1 MADSST
7 GQPDDSYLRS
17 QRHGRSTTPAA
28 SPHGRQLI
36 RVNENAGSLFEILL
50 DRARSQG
57 TAMKPRS
64 QDFEAVKR
72 ALRRIP
78 HVIRVG

>member
-1 MADSST
+1 MTIPIFVRSGADEVPRQQRARMAA
-7 GQPDDSYLRS
+7 Y
-17 QRHGRSTTPAA
+17 
-28 SPHGRQLI
+28 RQLI

-64 QDFEAVKR
+64 QDIEAVKR